1 MRSPFWH
8 AELTLGFTR
17 RGGRTLLSECRHVGP
32 LRVQKA
38 LYPEDDA
45 VCHAVIVHPP
55 AGIAGGDQLAVN
67 LQISE
72 ANATLRAHALITSP
86 GAAKWYRSGGNVARQ
101 TINLRV
107 EGRGQLEWLP
117 QESIV
122 FDGAEAQLHTV
133 VNLDADAIACGWDI
147 LCLGRTLA
155 GERFLSGELR
165 QHTEIRRAGRLL
177 WRERA
182 VLAGGSPL
190 LDSPAGM
197 QGKPVLGTFW
207 LAAPE
212 WHDDWLPIL
221 REAAPGAAI
230 TKLPGVLLARCLGDS
245 AIVVRENLTA
255 VWQALRPLVLEQPA
269 MTPRIWQT

>member
-17 RGGRTLLSECRHVGP
+17 RGARTLLSECRHVGP

-38 LYPEDDA
+38 LYPEDEA

-67 LQISE
+67 LQVSGG
-72 ANATLRAHALITSP
+72 NAAFAHAMITSP

-101 TINLRV
+101 NIHLRV
-107 EGRGQLEWLP
+107 EGRGRLEWLP

-122 FDGAEAQLHTV
+122 FDGAEAQMHTV
-133 VNLDADAIACGWDI
+133 VELDAEAVACGWDI

-155 GERFLSGELR
+155 DEKFRTGELR
-165 QHTEIRRAGRLL
+165 QHTEIHRAGKLL

-182 VLAGGSPL
+182 VLPGGSPL
-190 LDSPAGM
+190 LESLAGM

-207 LAAPE
+207 LATSE
-212 WHDDWLPIL
+212 WHDDWLPML
-221 REAAPGAAI
+221 REASPGAAI
-230 TKLPGVLLARCLGDS
+230 TKLPGVLVARCLGDS
-245 AIVVRENLTA
+245 AIAVRETLTS
-255 VWQALRPLVLEQPA
+255 VWQAMRPLVFEQPA